1 MELRVIAG
9 LRPRNPAMTY
19 MHALNPKITS
29 GSVQNE
35 SYVVKPFWGP
45 YRMKT
50 VLAPPPPQAGRD
62 GRKRKHGFGVE
73 LRVIAGLLYR
83 SPALAC
89 IILMMCWSP
98 QTEPNDFLGN
108 QWVCV
113 GSPTGRS
120 WPVGEPAETR
130 GGATI
135 VGKRRA
141 SLQEPCDDL

>member
-1 MELRVIAG
+1 
-9 LRPRNPAMTY
+9 MTY
-19 MHALNPKITS
+19 VHALSPKIAS

-83 SPALAC
+83 NPAMTYMHAINPKITLA
-89 IILMMCWSP
+89 SV
-98 QTEPNDFLGN
+98 QNEA
-108 QWVCV
+108 CV
-113 GSPTGRS
+113 EKSLWRPYRMKNCARAPTALSRAGGART
-120 WPVGEPAETR
+120 ETR
-130 GGATI
+130 VWRGTAGH
-135 VGKRRA
+135 RRA
-141 SLQEPCDDL
+141 SSQEPCDDLHARHKS